1 MKKNHRKVKTLG
13 MIDVAKLDPTLTDSG
28 AIKNYTFVTKNGVD
42 YLIANTVVGDESY
55 EDDTVFAAGEYLNG
69 WALKAW
75 EGQTLIVD
83 KKHIEET
90 YADISVTSGSETLLV
105 VDTSTA
111 GHIGEL
117 KKTNSAPAS
126 GIYFK
131 CVKKCRLTEEAVE
144 VQIIVVDQDT
154 TG

>member
-1 MKKNHRKVKTLG
+1 MIKVKTLG

-28 AIKNYTFVTKNGVD
+28 EIKNYTFITKNGVD
-42 YLIANTVVGDESY
+42 YLVANTVNGDDSY
-55 EDDTVFAAGEYLNG
+55 EDGTVFAAGEYLNG

-75 EGQTLIVD
+75 EGQCLIVD

-90 YADISVTSGSETLLV
+90 YSNISVASGSETLLA
-105 VDTSTA
+105 VDTSTS

-117 KKTNSAPAS
+117 TKINAAPAS

-144 VQIIVVDQDT
+144 VQILVVDENT
-154 TG
+154 